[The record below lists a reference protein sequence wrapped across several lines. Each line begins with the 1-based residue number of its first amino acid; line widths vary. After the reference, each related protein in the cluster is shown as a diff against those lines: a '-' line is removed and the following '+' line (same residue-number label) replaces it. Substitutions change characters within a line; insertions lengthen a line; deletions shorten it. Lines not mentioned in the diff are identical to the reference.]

1 MPYLT
6 PKSLPSPDPL
16 PFSPVRYRLTIAY
29 DGTDFHGW
37 QQQFQ
42 PVEGAAPDPET
53 GEKPRTELR
62 TVQSVVRAAVRSV
75 IREPVQVQGASRTDS
90 GVHARCQ
97 TAAFTTTDDRIG
109 PPDEKLMLAIN
120 SRLPE
125 DVLVTSCVR
134 TRDDFDPT
142 SDCVRKGYRYRIFA
156 SPVRPLWDRRVV
168 YHLRREV
175 DHEAMDQAAQH
186 LVGTHDFESI
196 ASTHH
201 GRESTVRTLHHCS
214 VTRTDDHNLQVDV
227 AGDGFLYNM
236 VRILAGTLV
245 EVGIGK
251 IAPGDIPA
259 ILEAKDRR
267 KAGPTLPPEGLCLMW
282 AEYPE
287 PDGVLG
293 DAPEWV
299 RAGAPPAR

>member
-1 MPYLT
+1 VPT
-6 PKSLPSPDPL
+6 
-16 PFSPVRYRLTIAY
+16 VRYRMTIAY
-29 DGTDFHGW
+29 DGTDFFGW

-42 PVEGAAPDPET
+42 PIEGAAPDPIT
-53 GEKPRTELR
+53 GEKPRTEMR

-125 DVLVTSCVR
+125 DVLVTACER

-142 SDCVRKGYRYRIFA
+142 SDCIRKGYRYRIYA
-156 SPVRPLWDRRVV
+156 SPTRPLWERREV
-168 YHLRREV
+168 YHLRRAV
-175 DHEAMDQAAQH
+175 DHEAMHGAAEH

-201 GRESTVRTLHHCS
+201 GRESTIRTLHHCS
-214 VTRTDDHNLQVDV
+214 VTRLDEHNLQIDV

-251 IAPGDIPA
+251 TEPDAIPE
-259 ILEAKDRR
+259 ILAAKDRR
-267 KAGPTLPPEGLCLMW
+267 RAGPTLPPEGLCLMW
-282 AEYPE
+282 AQYPE

-293 DAPEWV
+293 DAPQWV
-299 RAGAPPAR
+299 RADRSAAT